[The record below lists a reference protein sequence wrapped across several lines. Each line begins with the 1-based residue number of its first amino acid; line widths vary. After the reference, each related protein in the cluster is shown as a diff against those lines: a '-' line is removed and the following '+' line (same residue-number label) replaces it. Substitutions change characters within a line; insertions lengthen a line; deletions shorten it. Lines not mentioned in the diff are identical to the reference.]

1 VFGQRHGGRWA
12 DLVGVA
18 KGPDFRAVIFRDGG
32 QLMVWPKSIGDG
44 DGLAADIDRRAGD
57 LLFEVDEDW
66 A

>member
-1 VFGQRHGGRWA
+1 
-12 DLVGVA
+12 
-18 KGPDFRAVIFRDGG
+18 
-32 QLMVWPKSIGDG
+32 MVWPKSVGDG